1 MQWHVAKCCRQAQED
16 NTTMNRLATLIFTL
30 FISLA
35 SFGQSYEPE
44 ILVLSPNELKV
55 EKSLETEVRGI
66 NKELSNRPKNSDQ
79 ADYLQSEE
87 FKRQPENIQRITLSE
102 IKFLETIDFS
112 KQTSLIAQQYLSYRF
127 YERFSNLLIL
137 LSDKKSNGSLTDL
150 KKIADVDKMQYVL
163 NFSTIELFK
172 KGGISYA
179 RLSVQL
185 YDNVS
190 QTFLINSEYEG
201 DWTNPGFEFACS
213 DKSINCTIN
222 NALSKALGNVI
233 YQVASNNPTIKRDK
247 ELAQLRFNELIS
259 NYYSIPDN
267 KEFLR
272 SIIQQPDSNI
282 VLANQYQLLVDPTK
296 TKFVA
301 FFIEQISAQD
311 FKTLKDNKKDKNIKI
326 ISSKDIKD
334 AGLLNEI
341 PQTYAYIVNGVKYN
355 DKWYYEKSNVTYFE
369 AKSIEDG
376 KQNYFGSLAKWK
388 FFKENSTEFDPEFW
402 ETYFFEKVESSV
414 VKNSKEIQELKS
426 QLDKSSAE
434 DKESYQEMIDDYY
447 EKDLKNKEY
456 FGLYEIVANQ
466 IRQEKRRLDEQFSE
480 SITKDLLPRFYKGYC
495 VKNSINGFIKL
506 NGKEIQLIFPSDKS
520 VILSPIV
527 FDYGNDRKELNFFVL
542 IPNTE
547 KSFNIFKWN
556 YFKPIKPKYSSMYGL
571 EVNEQLNK
579 ITKWN
584 FSFDTLDDRNFW
596 DNYVLLR
603 LGKSYKYLTKV
614 N

>member
-1 MQWHVAKCCRQAQED
+1 VQWHVAKCCRQAQED

-213 DKSINCTIN
+213 DKSIDCTIN
-222 NALSKALGNVI
+222 NALTKALGNVI
-233 YQVASNNPTIKRDK
+233 HQVASNSPTIKRDK

-259 NYYSIPDN
+259 NYYSKPNN
-267 KEFLR
+267 KEFLK

-282 VLANQYQLLVDPTK
+282 VLANQYQLLVDSTK

-301 FFIEQISAQD
+301 FFIEQISAQG
-311 FKTLKDNKKDKNIKI
+311 FKTLKANKRDKNVNI

-341 PQTYAYIVNGVKYN
+341 PQTYAYIVNGVKYK

-369 AKSIEDG
+369 AKSLEDG
-376 KQNYFGSLAKWK
+376 KQNYFGNLAKWN
-388 FFKENSTEFDPEFW
+388 FFKENSTEIDPQFW
-402 ETYFFEKVESSV
+402 ETYFFERVESTV
-414 VKNSKEIQELKS
+414 TKNSKEIEELKS
-426 QLDKSSAE
+426 QLDRSSAE
-434 DKESYQEMIDDYY
+434 NKESYQEMIDKYY
-447 EKDLKNKEY
+447 EMDLKNKEY

-466 IRQEKRRLDEQFSE
+466 IRQEKKKLDDQFSE
-480 SITKDLLPRFYKGYC
+480 SITKDLLPRFYEGYC

-547 KSFNIFKWN
+547 KSFNIFK
-556 YFKPIKPKYSSMYGL
+556 
-571 EVNEQLNK
+571 
-579 ITKWN
+579 
-584 FSFDTLDDRNFW
+584 
-596 DNYVLLR
+596 
-603 LGKSYKYLTKV
+603 
-614 N
+614 

>member
-1 MQWHVAKCCRQAQED
+1 MRISACCRQAQTRD
-16 NTTMNRLATLIFTL
+16 NTTMKGVTTIIFTL

-35 SFGQSYEPE
+35 SFGQTYEPE

-55 EKSLETEVRGI
+55 EKSLETEVRTK
-66 NKELSNRPKNSDQ
+66 NKELSNRPKNSEQ
-79 ADYLQSEE
+79 ADYLKSDE

-102 IKFLETIDFS
+102 IRFLETIDFA

-127 YERFSNLLIL
+127 YERFTNLLIL
-137 LSDKKSNGSLTDL
+137 LSDKKSNGSMTDL

-163 NFSTIELFK
+163 NFSRIELFK
-172 KGGISYA
+172 KGGVSYA

-213 DKSINCTIN
+213 DRSINCTIN

-233 YQVASNNPTIKRDK
+233 YHVASNSPTIKRDK

-259 NYYSIPDN
+259 NYYSKSNN
-267 KEFLR
+267 KDFLK

-282 VLANQYQLLVDPTK
+282 VLTSQYQLLIDPTK

-311 FKTLKDNKKDKNIKI
+311 FKTLKDNKRDKNVKI

-369 AKSIEDG
+369 AKSLEDG
-376 KQNYFGSLAKWK
+376 QQNYFGNLAKWN

-414 VKNSKEIQELKS
+414 TKNSREIEELKS

-434 DKESYQEMIDDYY
+434 DKEAYQEMIDDFY

-480 SITKDLLPRFYKGYC
+480 SITKDILPRFYEGYC
-495 VKNSINGFIKL
+495 EKNSINGFIKL
-506 NGKEIQLIFPSDKS
+506 NGTEIQIIFPNDKS

-556 YFKPIKPKYSSMYGL
+556 YFKPIKPKYTSMYGL

-579 ITKWN
+579 ITNWN

-596 DNYVLLR
+596 DNYVLLK
-603 LGKSYKYLTKV
+603 LGET
-614 N
+614 

>member
-1 MQWHVAKCCRQAQED
+1 M
-16 NTTMNRLATLIFTL
+16 
-30 FISLA
+30 
-35 SFGQSYEPE
+35 
-44 ILVLSPNELKV
+44 
-55 EKSLETEVRGI
+55 
-66 NKELSNRPKNSDQ
+66 
-79 ADYLQSEE
+79 
-87 FKRQPENIQRITLSE
+87 
-102 IKFLETIDFS
+102 
-112 KQTSLIAQQYLSYRF
+112 TS
-127 YERFSNLLIL
+127 
-137 LSDKKSNGSLTDL
+137 
-150 KKIADVDKMQYVL
+150 
-163 NFSTIELFK
+163 
-172 KGGISYA
+172 
-179 RLSVQL
+179 
-185 YDNVS
+185 
-190 QTFLINSEYEG
+190 
-201 DWTNPGFEFACS
+201 
-213 DKSINCTIN
+213 
-222 NALSKALGNVI
+222 
-233 YQVASNNPTIKRDK
+233 
-247 ELAQLRFNELIS
+247 
-259 NYYSIPDN
+259 
-267 KEFLR
+267 
-272 SIIQQPDSNI
+272 
-282 VLANQYQLLVDPTK
+282 QYQLLIDPTK

-311 FKTLKDNKKDKNIKI
+311 FKTLKDNKRDKNVKI

-369 AKSIEDG
+369 AKSLEDG
-376 KQNYFGSLAKWK
+376 QQNYFGNLAKWN

-414 VKNSKEIQELKS
+414 TKNSWEIEELKS
-426 QLDKSSAE
+426 QLDKSSVE
-434 DKESYQEMIDDYY
+434 DKEAYQEMIDDFY

-480 SITKDLLPRFYKGYC
+480 SITKDILPRFYEGYC
-495 VKNSINGFIKL
+495 EKNSINGFIKL
-506 NGKEIQLIFPSDKS
+506 NGTEIQIIFPNDKS

-556 YFKPIKPKYSSMYGL
+556 YFKPIKPKYTSMYGL

-579 ITKWN
+579 ITNWN

-596 DNYVLLR
+596 DNYVLLK
-603 LGKSYKYLTKV
+603 LGETYKYLTKV